1 MMSSAHNRYNL
12 LFRQT
17 HKTQTIH
24 HFALLLFKNYLTIQ
38 VGSLQRIHHQYIR
51 YESALDDT
59 LIGIENL
66 NSGYLTHCILEPQ
79 VLSKYLETIKD
90 DLEDTAP
97 EYEPVF
103 TSVYQYYGNSLASF
117 TNTIDDLLLQLPIL
131 IKLKVQIPM
140 SLFSIETVPIP
151 LDAETYLGEKR
162 EYTQII
168 LETEYIALTDN
179 SYVPLTWVQISL
191 CAKIGYTYYCEYAH
205 LLKKRT
211 EHTCMSAIYYD
222 QESEIKA
229 NQCKTIGTFD
239 NTLESKILEASNILI
254 LSNLQRPWTIAWK
267 DISRVFEI
275 EYSTYRILNRSKLCE
290 CSLTAGNYL
299 LSQTDTNC
307 GDVPEARDSYFITY
321 YAFNKIILDI
331 ITVKFDVQVDDRT
344 ITQPTL
350 LHDDIPGYNL
360 PTLEFVLPP
369 VNDDEDLILKEENP
383 EIYMHLENILVHMIN
398 TQDIAIFKSQKDY
411 VRNKQKL
418 SKYIHYAQNWQVLL
432 VIFSYVTF
440 TCDII
445 LMLTLIVFFIRYR
458 KTMRGMLMAFITMN
472 MSNSGIPSA
481 KANPISR
488 MFPPLFT
495 IKISE
500 EEKIA
505 EDLHKIESIQL
516 IVQII
521 MIIVCILIAFIVM
534 YYCCKKFRHTY
545 IVQILLSISP
555 YIKNTVN

>member
-1 MMSSAHNRYNL
+1 M
-12 LFRQT
+12 T
-17 HKTQTIH
+17 H
-24 HFALLLFKNYLTIQ
+24 
-38 VGSLQRIHHQYIR
+38 RI
-51 YESALDDT
+51 LD
-59 LIGIENL
+59 
-66 NSGYLTHCILEPQ
+66 PQ
-79 VLSKYLETIKD
+79 VLSKYLETIED

-179 SYVPLTWVQISL
+179 NYVPLTQVQISL

-205 LLKKRT
+205 LLKKCT

-229 NQCKTIGTFD
+229 NQCEKIVTFD
-239 NTLESKILEASNILI
+239 NTPESKILDTGNILI
-254 LSNLQRPWTIAWK
+254 LSNLQKPWTIACK

-275 EYSTYRILNRSKLCE
+275 EYSTYRILNRSELCK

-307 GDVPEARDSYFITY
+307 GDMPEARDGHFTTY

-331 ITVKFDVQVDDRT
+331 ITVKFDIQVDDRT
-344 ITQPTL
+344 ITQSTL
-350 LHDDIPGYNL
+350 LHDDIPEYNL
-360 PTLEFVLPP
+360 PILEFVLPP
-369 VNDDEDLILKEENP
+369 VNDNEDLILEEENP
-383 EIYMHLENILVHMIN
+383 EIYVHLENVLVHMIY
-398 TQDIAIFKSQKDY
+398 TQDVAIFKSQKDHI
-411 VRNKQKL
+411 RNKQKL
-418 SKYIHYAQNWQVLL
+418 SEYICYAQKWQVLL
-432 VIFSYVTF
+432 VIFTYAAF
-440 TCDII
+440 PYDII
-445 LMLTLIVFFIRYR
+445 LVLTLIIFFIRYQ
-458 KTMRGMLMAFITMN
+458 KTMQAMLMAFITMN
-472 MSNSGIPSA
+472 TRNSGIPST

-488 MFPPLFT
+488 TFPPLFM

-500 EEKIA
+500 EE
-505 EDLHKIESIQL
+505 
-516 IVQII
+516 
-521 MIIVCILIAFIVM
+521 
-534 YYCCKKFRHTY
+534 R
-545 IVQILLSISP
+545 
-555 YIKNTVN
+555 